1 MAGGGH
7 ADEVRQRKMS
17 ESCVDRRSEKV
28 IDSSRSAHESVSVKR
43 SASKA
48 GQIMAKLEGR
58 TGYVGVQCQ
67 RRHGCREIQ

>member
-28 IDSSRSAHESVSVKR
+28 IDSSRSAQESVSVKR

-48 GQIMAKLEGR
+48 GQIMA
-58 TGYVGVQCQ
+58 
-67 RRHGCREIQ
+67 

>member
-7 ADEVRQRKMS
+7 ADEVRQRKMR

-28 IDSSRSAHESVSVKR
+28 IDSSRSAPGSVSVKR

-48 GQIMAKLEGR
+48 GQIM
-58 TGYVGVQCQ
+58 V
-67 RRHGCREIQ
+67 